1 MRRRGFLITLSSL
14 PLLAFVKP
22 EDLPRRRAVFEEVG
36 ASLRM
41 TLALPKLLRKH
52 DREAMASID
61 SGFDTTIEY
70 TLRLWQ
76 QLGRGNRKFV
86 ATRELVVKIRRDPWK
101 KRYVV
106 STGDERGWTRRYF
119 EDRDAAIAAAVRLE
133 RVRISAVSALERGDS
148 RANYFVEVLALRNP
162 LRKRGPG
169 GTDSASGRGQ
179 GRDLEWFGRLIETLA
194 GERARAEE
202 VVHVRTNLFYLV
214 SR

>member
-1 MRRRGFLITLSSL
+1 MRRRAFLVALSCA

-36 ASLRM
+36 TSLRM
-41 TLALPKLLRKH
+41 TLGVPKLLRKH

-76 QLGRGNRKFV
+76 YLGRGNRRFV
-86 ATRELVVKIRRDPWK
+86 EDRELVVKIRRDPWK

-106 STGDERGWTRRYF
+106 STADDRGWTRRYF
-119 EDRDAAIAAAVRLE
+119 ENRDAAIAAAVKLE
-133 RVRISAVSALERGDS
+133 RVRIAAVSTLQRGDAQ
-148 RANYFVEVLALRNP
+148 ANYFVEVLALRNP
-162 LRKRGPG
+162 LRKRGAG
-169 GTDSASGRGQ
+169 DGDSASGRGQ
-179 GRDLEWFGRLIETLA
+179 GRDLEWFGRLVENLA

-214 SR
+214 PR